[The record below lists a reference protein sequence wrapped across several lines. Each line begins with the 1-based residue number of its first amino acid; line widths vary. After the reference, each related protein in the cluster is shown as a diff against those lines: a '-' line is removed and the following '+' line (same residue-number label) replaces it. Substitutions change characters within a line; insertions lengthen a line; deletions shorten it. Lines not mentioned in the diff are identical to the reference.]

1 MSLSMNLM
9 KMTLKANSIV
19 EAHTTVFMHKNLI
32 YKHSC
37 SSNEWS
43 FKKVFVGYKCFVTDK
58 DLRSNVEFQPQELRN
73 RPHSFVPHHR
83 LCARALTKRVFVSYN
98 VL

>member
-58 DLRSNVEFQPQELRN
+58 DL
-73 RPHSFVPHHR
+73 
-83 LCARALTKRVFVSYN
+83 ALTWSFSHKSYGIGHAPSSHIIAY
-98 VL
+98 VPEL